1 MQDQDSDLKVGAI
14 AGVII
19 AVVVAIATTLFA
31 AISSLSGAKTEAAPA
46 APVVESKAVAPVEAT
61 PPPAPEPV
69 KAPEKVVEAPK
80 PKPTYTKTINFASK
94 SAALPTEITEELVA
108 FAKELKAD
116 DRSYRVIGFSD
127 SSGIEASNKKLSA
140 ERAKTLV
147 KFLVAQGVP
156 AARLTAEGMGSA
168 HPVADNSTPEGRAKN
183 RRIEFIE
190 AGK

>member
-46 APVVESKAVAPVEAT
+46 PVVESKPAAPVEAT

>member
-31 AISSLSGAKTEAAPA
+31 AISSLSGEKTEAAP

-183 RRIEFIE
+183 RRIEFVE

>member
-31 AISSLSGAKTEAAPA
+31 AISSLSGAKTEAAP

-183 RRIEFIE
+183 RRIEFVE